1 MQWNKMMSNRYPS
14 YIYLT
19 YAAVI
24 NFVLALLHV
33 VVPFKGVTDYI
44 YFGTNKLALLEF
56 HGEPL
61 TEPAAFILALV
72 FAVFGVYCL
81 SGAELMRRLYL
92 LNPVLWFIG
101 GLYTLR
107 GLLLIPY
114 LLGYTSG
121 EINPTLQLFFS
132 TAALVIGLMI
142 LIGMRKKNIESMSIE

>member
-1 MQWNKMMSNRYPS
+1 MATDRYS
-14 YIYLT
+14 SHDYLFR
-19 YAAVI
+19 AAII
-24 NFVLALLHV
+24 NFFFTFLLL
-33 VVPFKGVTDYI
+33 VVPFKGVMDYI
-44 YFGTNKLALLEF
+44 FFGTNKLALLEF

-61 TEPAAFILALV
+61 TEPAAFIMALV

-107 GLLLIPY
+107 GLILIPD

-142 LIGMRKKNIESMSIE
+142 LIGMKKKNTENIAIE